1 MRSYHGFHRAIID
14 LHKKGYVEDFV
25 LFGDD
30 LLWIQEKYFISENNF
45 SISEC
50 HRFSHPYGKDEDLV
64 IFGILVFC
72 QNIKG
77 ILMNHYSF
85 KSCIPEVIT
94 KKLNEMGF
102 YSLRGQRGN
111 YSSLY

>member
-1 MRSYHGFHRAIID
+1 MRSYHGFHHAIID

-50 HRFSHPYGKDEDLV
+50 HRFSHPYGTAGGTESGKHCTS
-64 IFGILVFC
+64 F
-72 QNIKG
+72 IKKWHG
-77 ILMNHYSF
+77 
-85 KSCIPEVIT
+85 
-94 KKLNEMGF
+94 
-102 YSLRGQRGN
+102 
-111 YSSLY
+111 